1 MVSLSFQD
9 LRADLAGQPIL
20 HGVSAAMQGGEL
32 VGIIGPNG
40 AGKSTLLRALLGL
53 IPYQGQ
59 VHLNGQDIRSFN
71 AKDRAKQIAYLP
83 QGQTVHWPLLVE
95 RLVGLGRL
103 PHLGPL
109 SRIAAADRDAIEQA
123 MQRTHVTHLK
133 DRDATSLSGGERAR
147 VMLARALAVEA
158 EALLADEPLANLDPA
173 HQLDV
178 MELLR
183 AEAQNGALVITVLHD
198 LPLAARYCDR
208 LILLHHGRIAA
219 DGAPQQILTP
229 DLLRAVYELEAEI
242 DFSGKYPSIQ
252 PIGRPAEQS
261 LVAPKPSAP

>member
-1 MVSLSFQD
+1 MVSLSFHD
-9 LRADLAGQPIL
+9 LSADLDGKPIL
-20 HGVSAAMQGGEL
+20 HGVSANLRGGEL
-32 VGIIGPNG
+32 VGVIGPNG

-53 IPYQGQ
+53 IPYQGL
-59 VHLNGQDIRSFN
+59 VRLNDQDLRRL
-71 AKDRAKQIAYLP
+71 KPQGRAKHIAYLP
-83 QGQTVHWPLLVE
+83 QSQTVHWPLLVE

-109 SRIAAADRDAIEQA
+109 SRISAADRAIIAQA
-123 MQRTHVTHLK
+123 MQRADVAHLK

-147 VMLARALAVEA
+147 VMLARALAVGA
-158 EALLADEPLANLDPA
+158 PALLADEPLANLDPA

-183 AEAQNGALVITVLHD
+183 AEAQGGALVAAVLHD

-208 LILLHHGRIAA
+208 LIMLHQGRIAA
-219 DGAPQQILTP
+219 DGPPQQILTP
-229 DLLRAVYELEAEI
+229 KLLRAVYELEASI

-252 PIGRPAEQS
+252 PIGRKAEQS
-261 LVAPKPSAP
+261 QVAPNRSAP

>member
-1 MVSLSFQD
+1 MVSLSFQN
-9 LRADLAGQPIL
+9 LHADLDGHAIL
-20 HGVSAAMQGGEL
+20 HGVSGEWEAAQFI
-32 VGIIGPNG
+32 GIIGPNG

-53 IPYQGQ
+53 IPYQGEIAIQ
-59 VHLNGQDIRSFN
+59 GNPLQSLKPI
-71 AKDRAKQIAYLP
+71 ARAQQIAYLP
-83 QGQTVHWPLLVE
+83 QGQNIHWPLLVE

-109 SRIAAADRDAIEQA
+109 SRISAADQAAIQRA
-123 MQRTHVTHLK
+123 MQRANIAHLK

-158 EALLADEPLANLDPA
+158 PALLADEPLANLDPA

-178 MELLR
+178 MELLQK
-183 AEAQNGALVITVLHD
+183 EAASGALVVAVLHD

-208 LILLHHGRIAA
+208 LIMLHHGRIAA
-219 DGAPQQILTP
+219 DGPPPAILTP
-229 DLLRAVYELEAEI
+229 ELLRTVYELEAAI

-252 PIGRPAEQS
+252 PIGRKS
-261 LVAPKPSAP
+261 